1 MVVNLRS
8 DFMKKK
14 ILQCFMLVLVLLLIA
29 CSKEESED
37 TIEEVSEGISKATVI
52 NNVLEQIITSY
63 KMKLE

>member
-1 MVVNLRS
+1 
-8 DFMKKK
+8 MKKK